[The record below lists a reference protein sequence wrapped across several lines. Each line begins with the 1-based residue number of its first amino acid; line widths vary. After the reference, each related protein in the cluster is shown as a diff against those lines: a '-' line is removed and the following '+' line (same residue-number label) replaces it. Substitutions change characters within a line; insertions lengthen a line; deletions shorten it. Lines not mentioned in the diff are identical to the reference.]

1 MAMRK
6 SVQYLCFALLFI
18 FCLLFFVYLMFP
30 FNIVKESLVMKVS
43 KATGLNLTVEN
54 LAPALVIGLEAKG
67 VRLKTTGGE
76 ELTFAEI
83 DVSVNPFYVFI
94 GQLKGAVEIYDA
106 KENPLELVVKFGL
119 FDLLS
124 KASKGQPPLP
134 SQVTLI
140 ANNYQLDDLSSYALS
155 SYINGPNANP
165 LVAPLLQQMAVR
177 GNLNADIALA
187 LNADDPSNSEG
198 RLDLRLDKFVLALNS
213 PDLNL
218 EEQRFE
224 KASVKANLMA
234 GSLKIEEGSAFASQD
249 IEVGLGGDL
258 NLKSPILAST
268 MNLSIPLQIKGVLK
282 DQFGFLIT
290 SLLKGGGDGTIPLQ
304 IRGTLQRPAVS
315 YN

>member
-6 SVQYLCFALLFI
+6 SVQYLCFVLLFLI
-18 FCLLFFVYLMFP
+18 CLLFFIYLMFP
-30 FNIVKESLVMKVS
+30 FNIVKESLVMKLT

-54 LAPALVIGLEAKG
+54 LAPAMVIGLEAKG

-76 ELTFAEI
+76 ELKFAEI

-94 GQLKGAVEIYDA
+94 GQIKGALEIYDA
-106 KENPLELVVKFGL
+106 DENPIELVIKFGL
-119 FDLLS
+119 FDLIS
-124 KASKGQPPLP
+124 KASKGQPPMP
-134 SQVTLI
+134 SRVTLV
-140 ANNYQLDDLSSYALS
+140 ANGYQLDDLSSYALS
-155 SYINGPNANP
+155 SYINGPSANP
-165 LVAPLLQQMAVR
+165 LVAPLLKQMEVR
-177 GNLNADIALA
+177 GNLNADVALE

-198 RLDLRLDKFVLALNS
+198 RLDLQLDKFILALNS

-224 KASVKANLMA
+224 KASVKANLTA

-258 NLKSPILAST
+258 NLKSPILASS

-282 DQFGFLIT
+282 EQFGFLIT
-290 SLLKGGGDGTIPLQ
+290 SLIKAGSDGVIPLQ

>member
-6 SVQYLCFALLFI
+6 SVQYLCFALLF
-18 FCLLFFVYLMFP
+18 FLCLLVFVYFMFP
-30 FNIVKESLVMKVS
+30 FNIVKETLVMKIT
-43 KATGLNLTVEN
+43 KATGLNLTVED

-67 VRLKTTGGE
+67 VKLKTTAGE
-76 ELTFAEI
+76 ELKFTEI
-83 DVSVNPFYVFI
+83 DVSVNPFYVFL
-94 GQLKGAVEIYDA
+94 GQVKGAVEIYDN
-106 KENPLELVVKFGL
+106 KGNPIELVIKFSL
-119 FDLLS
+119 FDLIS
-124 KASKGQPPLP
+124 KASKGQPPMP
-134 SQVTLI
+134 SQVTLV
-140 ANNYQLDDLSSYALS
+140 ASNYRLDDLSSYALS
-155 SYINGPNANP
+155 SYISGPSANP

-177 GNLNADIALA
+177 GNLNADIALE
-187 LNADDPSNSEG
+187 LNADDPSDSEG
-198 RLDLRLDKFVLALNS
+198 RLDLQLDKFVLALNS

-224 KASVKANLMA
+224 KASLKANLTA

-258 NLKSPILAST
+258 NLKSPILASS

-282 DQFGFLIT
+282 EQFGFLIT
-290 SLLKGGGDGTIPLQ
+290 SLLKGGGDGVIPLQ